1 MPLSWPWI
9 TLPCPGQQLFCTDKE
24 MAESVHPPKNCCLKP
39 PDLPLRGLSSCCET
53 ALLMP
58 PLSPSCWPGSQEE
71 VALGQR
77 MLWGHLV
84 CPSPAASQKSRRQCT
99 NCASTCSCVNKSS
112 LPFSSQ
118 AQVPASWAHHFQL
131 SPAVLGSLGSFQHCI
146 RFTSTPSLM
155 QHPPGRS
162 WAVHQN
168 TEVRITDCDKLLAVC
183 IG

>member
-39 PDLPLRGLSSCCET
+39 PDLRVRGLSSCYET

-77 MLWGHLV
+77 MLWEHLV
-84 CPSPAASQKSRRQCT
+84 CPSPAASQKSRRECT
-99 NCASTCSCVNKSS
+99 NCASTCNCVNKSS
-112 LPFSSQ
+112 AFLFPGTAFPAITSGAGEPGELPALHQ
-118 AQVPASWAHHFQL
+118 IHLYPLPDAAPTWEE
-131 SPAVLGSLGSFQHCI
+131 LGSAPKHRCQDH
-146 RFTSTPSLM
+146 
-155 QHPPGRS
+155 
-162 WAVHQN
+162 
-168 TEVRITDCDKLLAVC
+168 
-183 IG
+183 